1 MNIECRIRK
10 SIGEFDLNCAWRQRH
25 RAKVE
30 DLGISAP
37 NGSRV
42 ALLRHGAVGGG
53 GMRVVKEQGRIPD
66 SAKVDRFPRYYIKEK
81 LCRRMARSRQAD
93 EERIACQQG

>member
-10 SIGEFDLNCAWRQRH
+10 SISKFDLDCARWQRH

-42 ALLRHGAVGGG
+42 TLLRHGAVGGG
-53 GMRVVKEQGRIPD
+53 GMGVMKEKGRISD
-66 SAKVDRFPRYYIKEK
+66 NAKVARFPRYYIKEK
-81 LCRRMARSRQAD
+81 SCCGI
-93 EERIACQQG
+93 E